1 MSATAP
7 VPGLEAEGKDAAA
20 PARHPWALSAEDPYG
35 DLLGRLQG
43 EDAQSHREQLLSH
56 LQGLEQSLVHRS
68 RHGVPS
74 SDYDRLEAA
83 LLAVRAGIDTLQ
95 ALSATQALRAETP
108 LTHPQHFFK
117 GEAA

>member
-1 MSATAP
+1 MSGT
-7 VPGLEAEGKDAAA
+7 VPESGLDAGCEGAAA
-20 PARHPWALSAEDPYG
+20 PSHPWSLRAEDPYG

-43 EDAQSHREQLLSH
+43 EDAQHHRDQLLSH
-56 LQGLEQSLVHRS
+56 LRGLEQSLVQS
-68 RHGVPS
+68 TRHGAPS

-95 ALSATQALRAETP
+95 SLSGIQALRTETP